1 MLEFLGSNVTDSI
14 FGSSGD
20 STVSSSSSSSSSS
33 AMDSLM
39 TMPNYSYIFKFE
51 DEFEHTDAK
60 VWFNRYWTACF
71 YYVGVYM
78 LVIFT
83 GQQWMANRPRYELRG
98 PLICWNIM
106 LATFSII
113 GTCRTVPEILHVTRH
128 LGLYHS
134 VCVPSYI
141 EDDKVSGFWATMF
154 VLSKVPELGD
164 TIFIVL
170 RKQPLI
176 FLHWYHHATVL
187 VYSWYAFTEY
197 TAPAR
202 WFITMN
208 FTVHSAMYSY
218 YALKAMHYRVP
229 RFVSMAITVAQLT
242 QMVAGCAVNLWAY
255 QLKQNGEACHVS
267 EQNIK
272 LSLLMYFSYFVLFAR
287 FFYKAYVDKR
297 SPRKFDS
304 AVTVNTNASTKKIQ

>member
-14 FGSSGD
+14 FGDS
-20 STVSSSSSSSSSS
+20 STVSSSSSSSSSSS
-33 AMDSLM
+33 AMDSLV

-134 VCVPSYI
+134 VCVP
-141 EDDKVSGFWATMF
+141 
-154 VLSKVPELGD
+154 
-164 TIFIVL
+164 
-170 RKQPLI
+170 R
-176 FLHWYHHATVL
+176 
-187 VYSWYAFTEY
+187 
-197 TAPAR
+197 
-202 WFITMN
+202 
-208 FTVHSAMYSY
+208 
-218 YALKAMHYRVP
+218 
-229 RFVSMAITVAQLT
+229 
-242 QMVAGCAVNLWAY
+242 
-255 QLKQNGEACHVS
+255 
-267 EQNIK
+267 
-272 LSLLMYFSYFVLFAR
+272 
-287 FFYKAYVDKR
+287 YK
-297 SPRKFDS
+297 S
-304 AVTVNTNASTKKIQ
+304 